1 MKSVK
6 IVVVGAGVVGFSTAV
21 CIAEVLPF
29 CSVTLLADQFTPDTT
44 SDVAAGIVFA
54 SEFPEI
60 PLERQRRWFKESFD
74 HLLAI
79 AQSQESSDAGVL
91 LSSGWQIFKDV
102 PADKNPFWSEYVLGF
117 RTMSARELKRFPNHK
132 FGQAFTTIKC
142 ECSTYLPWLENRFIK
157 AGGQIIR
164 KRVSSLEELGPSYDL
179 IVNCCGLG
187 SRSLVGD
194 EEVYPVRGQVLKLQ
208 APWLQH
214 FIRDGDGL
222 TYIFPGTHS
231 VTVGGTRQVG
241 DWRLEVDQGD
251 SEGILERCS
260 RLEPSLSRAQV
271 LGEWVGLRPGRR
283 NPRLAREL
291 VLLGGRQVP
300 VVHNYGHGGWGVALS
315 WGTALDAL
323 GLIRSWLYENPPK
336 ARL

>member
-1 MKSVK
+1 
-6 IVVVGAGVVGFSTAV
+6 
-21 CIAEVLPF
+21 
-29 CSVTLLADQFTPDTT
+29 
-44 SDVAAGIVFA
+44 
-54 SEFPEI
+54 
-60 PLERQRRWFKESFD
+60 
-74 HLLAI
+74 
-79 AQSQESSDAGVL
+79 
-91 LSSGWQIFKDV
+91 
-102 PADKNPFWSEYVLGF
+102 
-117 RTMSARELKRFPNHK
+117 MSARELKRFPNHK